1 MKLNKNSI
9 HAKIYK
15 FFINEVLPT
24 RCYLYISSLFLLLL
38 TAPISIPSLFII
50 KLLKI
55 KICYQQF
62 LFNFSIYGTS
72 IFLINSLYTIINS
85 IFSIHILYVAFIIT
99 LLFLIYFILNN
110 KKIHT
115 LIINIQTRY
124 VDILKKSKKIVWS

>member
-62 LFNFSIYGTS
+62 LFNFSIYGGS
-72 IFLINSLYTIINS
+72 IFFINSLFTIINS
-85 IFSIHILYVAFIIT
+85 IFSMHILYATFIIT
-99 LLFLIYFILNN
+99 FLFTIYFILNN
-110 KKIHT
+110 KRT
-115 LIINIQTRY
+115 YNFIIDIQNRY
-124 VDILKKSKKIVWS
+124 IELLKKSKKIVWL